1 MATVSRDPAGRY
13 FVSMSVEETI
23 LPLPVTDRA
32 VGVDMG
38 LIDVVV
44 TSDGDKVAAPR
55 YLRKAEKQLKKAQRI
70 LSRRQKGSNRRERQ
84 RQRVARLHAKVA
96 DSRQDFL
103 HKLSRRL
110 IDENQVIAI
119 EDLNVKVMHQTRKL
133 AKAALDTGLGEL
145 RRQLEYKA
153 DWYGREVI
161 VIDRF
166 APTSKVCSA
175 CGCTTELSLSDRMW
189 TCQDCGE
196 HHDRDVNAAINILHT
211 ASSAGINARGE
222 QHVGVAA

>member
-13 FVSMSVEETI
+13 FVSFSVEEI
-23 LPLPVTDRA
+23 VQPLPVTDKS

-38 LIDVVV
+38 LIDVAV

-55 YLRKAEKQLKKAQRI
+55 HLRQAEKRLKRATRIMQR
-70 LSRRQKGSNRRERQ
+70 RKQGSGRWEKQ
-84 RQRVARLHAKVA
+84 RQRVARLHARVA
-96 DSRQDFL
+96 DSRADFL

-119 EDLNVKVMHQTRKL
+119 EDLNVRGMQRGRLSKSIGD
-133 AKAALDTGLGEL
+133 AGLSEL
-145 RRQLEYKA
+145 RRQLTYKA
-153 DWYGREVI
+153 VWYGRELL

-175 CGCTTELSLSDRMW
+175 CGCTAELSLSDREW
-189 TCQDCGE
+189 TCQECGLS
-196 HHDRDVNAAINILHT
+196 HDRDVNAAINILHT

-222 QHVGVAA
+222 YLAGVAA